1 MSRRCKAHL
10 SKSRANLQALGG
22 ATLDEAC
29 RAVFAA
35 LLWHSQ
41 SLREEVTRYM
51 SLSDASVYKPRDG
64 VIQAYQTAESLRTVL
79 VSAGDEAYRVVYRII
94 KICLSLNVCVRLYMY
109 MYLWRLAM

>member
-1 MSRRCKAHL
+1 
-10 SKSRANLQALGG
+10 
-22 ATLDEAC
+22 
-29 RAVFAA
+29 
-35 LLWHSQ
+35 
-41 SLREEVTRYM
+41 M